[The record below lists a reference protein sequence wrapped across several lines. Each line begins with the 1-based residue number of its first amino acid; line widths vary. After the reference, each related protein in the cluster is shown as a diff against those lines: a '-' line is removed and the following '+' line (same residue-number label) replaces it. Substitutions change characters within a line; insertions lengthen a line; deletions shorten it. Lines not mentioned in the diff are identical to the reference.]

1 MAVASPLSVL
11 NRPTFKKRKLAFLLL
26 QHDSCLTHMGCLQ
39 NSKCNFRHFFYCVS
53 DAQAHRFREK
63 SVSSVYWPLSYEG
76 SRPTPIL
83 GSQAS
88 FTGCPIELLA
98 TGRASRSFFKVS
110 RNRASR
116 KREKALLQYYY
127 FVAQQWTNLWRNT
140 SDL

>member
-1 MAVASPLSVL
+1 M
-11 NRPTFKKRKLAFLLL
+11 
-26 QHDSCLTHMGCLQ
+26 
-39 NSKCNFRHFFYCVS
+39 S

-98 TGRASRSFFKVS
+98 TGRAMQPFIFQGVKKSCF
-110 RNRASR
+110 
-116 KREKALLQYYY
+116 EKEGESIIAVLLLCST
-127 FVAQQWTNLWRNT
+127 AM
-140 SDL
+140 D